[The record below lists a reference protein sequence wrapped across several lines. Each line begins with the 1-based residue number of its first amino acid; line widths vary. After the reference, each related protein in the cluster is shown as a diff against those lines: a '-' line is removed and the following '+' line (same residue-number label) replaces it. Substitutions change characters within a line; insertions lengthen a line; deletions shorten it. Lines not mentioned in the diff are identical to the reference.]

1 MLEFQQDNQFFLFNL
16 TEKPTEP
23 ASFFESAFW
32 EKQQRITGSAKGRG
46 TTYFLNTKDLFGVN
60 AALRHYYRGGLWGK
74 FNKDRYRFQSLT
86 ETRSVAEFQLLNQLH
101 QAGVAVP
108 KPIAARVKKGKLGI

>member
-23 ASFFESAFW
+23 ASFLNRLL

-46 TTYFLNTKDLFGVN
+46 TTYFLEYKDLFGCKYCPSS
-60 AALRHYYRGGLWGK
+60 LLSRWFMGK
-74 FNKDRYRFQSLT
+74 FNKDRYRFQSFT

-108 KPIAARVKKGKLGI
+108 KTDCCTS

>member
-32 EKQQRITGSAKGRG
+32 AKQQRITGSAKGRG

-60 AALRHYYRGGLWGK
+60 TALRHYYRGGLWGK

-86 ETRSVAEFQLLNQLH
+86 ETRSVAEFQLLNRLY

-108 KPIAARVKKGKLGI
+108 KPSLRESKKAI

>member
-1 MLEFQQDNQFFLFNL
+1 MNSNKIINSFFLISRKNQRSPL
-16 TEKPTEP
+16 Y
-23 ASFFESAFW
+23 FESAFW

-46 TTYFLNTKDLFGVN
+46 TTYFLDTKDLFGVN
-60 AALRHYYRGGLWGK
+60 TALRHYYRGGLWGK
-74 FNKDRYRFQSLT
+74 FNKDRYRFQSFT

-108 KPIAARVKKGKLGI
+108 KPIAARVKKAN